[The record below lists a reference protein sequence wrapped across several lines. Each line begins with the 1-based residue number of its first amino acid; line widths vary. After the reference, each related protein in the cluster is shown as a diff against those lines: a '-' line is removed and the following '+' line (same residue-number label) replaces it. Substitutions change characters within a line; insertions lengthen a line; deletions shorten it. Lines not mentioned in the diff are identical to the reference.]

1 MKLPLITD
9 FGKKKY
15 TKRYPMSST
24 LYEQDFYSWAYQQS
38 NFLREEKFEELDL
51 PHLIEELEDLGNRHY
66 DQLESRL
73 TQLIAHLLKWQVQH
87 WKQTNSWRAT
97 IRVQR
102 TAITKLLRR
111 NPGLKS
117 RLEEALNE
125 SWPEARDL
133 AIAET
138 DLPDDQFPEVC
149 PFSLE
154 QIMNAD
160 F

>member
-1 MKLPLITD
+1 MVAVKLVGAKVLSQA
-9 FGKKKY
+9 G
-15 TKRYPMSST
+15 
-24 LYEQDFYSWAYQQS
+24 YEQDVYSWAFDQADL
-38 NFLREEKFEELDL
+38 LRQGRFDLLDL
-51 PHLIEELEDLGNRHY
+51 AHVIEELEDLGNRHY

-102 TAITKLLRR
+102 RAIAKLLRR

-117 RLEEALNE
+117 RLDEAMAEGWL
-125 SWPEARDL
+125 EARDL

-138 DLPDDQFPEVC
+138 DLPDEQFPSIC
-149 PFSLE
+149 PFLLSDVLRD
-154 QIMNAD
+154 D
-160 F
+160 FWPGSSN

>member
-1 MKLPLITD
+1 M
-9 FGKKKY
+9 GKA
-15 TKRYPMSST
+15 
-24 LYEQDFYSWAYQQS
+24 LYEHDFYSWTLNQAS
-38 NFLREEKFEELDL
+38 LLRQGKFDQLDL
-51 PHLIEELEDLGNRHY
+51 SHLVEELEDLGNRHY

-73 TQLIAHLLKWQVQH
+73 IQLIAHLLKWQVQH

-102 TAITKLLRR
+102 TAISKLLRR

-117 RLEEALNE
+117 RLDEAMRE

-133 AIAET
+133 AIVKT
-138 DLPDDQFPEVC
+138 DLPDEQFPEIC

-154 QIMNAD
+154 EVLSENFWPD
-160 F
+160 FPPPCD

>member
-1 MKLPLITD
+1 MNE
-9 FGKKKY
+9 
-15 TKRYPMSST
+15 T
-24 LYEQDFYSWAYQQS
+24 LYEKDFYTWVYQQS
-38 NFLREEKFEELDL
+38 NFLREGRFEQLDL
-51 PHLIEELEDLGNRHY
+51 PNLIEEIEDLGKRHY

-87 WKQTNSWRAT
+87 WKRTNSWRAK

-102 TAITKLLRR
+102 TSIAKLLRR

-117 RLEEALNE
+117 RLDEAMGE
-125 SWPEARDL
+125 SWSEARDL

-138 DLPDDQFPEVC
+138 DLPDEQFPETC

-154 QIMNAD
+154 EVMSPD
-160 F
+160 FLPE

>member
-1 MKLPLITD
+1 
-9 FGKKKY
+9 
-15 TKRYPMSST
+15 MSKT
-24 LYEQDFYSWAYQQS
+24 TYEKDFYSWVYQQS
-38 NFLREEKFEELDL
+38 NLLREGKFEQLDL
-51 PHLIEELEDLGNRHY
+51 GHLIEELEDLGNRHY

-73 TQLIAHLLKWQVQH
+73 MQLIAHLLKWQIQP

-102 TAITKLLRR
+102 TAIAKLLRR

-125 SWPEARDL
+125 SWSEARDL
-133 AIAET
+133 AIAKT
-138 DLPDDQFPEVC
+138 DLPDEQFPQVS

-154 QIMNAD
+154 QVMSPD
-160 F
+160 FWPDKA